1 MSSTPEFDIIV
12 YGATG
17 YTGRLV
23 AEYLSQEYADDSG
36 LRWAMAG
43 RSQSKLEAV
52 RDEINAPADTPLVV
66 ADTGDA
72 DSLRAMAERTR
83 VVLTTGTFLNG
94 LIHIGEKKIPAGRV
108 GEAPAPHLDDVC
120 KDSKHDDDP
129 HVKIAATAVL
139 LGHPRVPAAFA
150 RDLDLVVEGRA
161 VRDPMAATHDAL
173 APEPLKFPGGQA
185 SCSDAPSAATKKP
198 PSAIV
203 QAVRPALLA

>member
-83 VVLTTGTFLNG
+83 VVLTT
-94 LIHIGEKKIPAGRV
+94 V
-108 GEAPAPHLDDVC
+108 GPYQLYG
-120 KDSKHDDDP
+120 S
-129 HVKIAATAVL
+129 
-139 LGHPRVPAAFA
+139 
-150 RDLDLVVEGRA
+150 DLVRICAESGTDYPCR
-161 VRDPMAATHDAL
+161 RR
-173 APEPLKFPGGQA
+173 FPSYAHACGTSLG
-185 SCSDAPSAATKKP
+185 PF
-198 PSAIV
+198 
-203 QAVRPALLA
+203 